1 MEAPSVSVVDELLR
15 YMRIV
20 DEDELD
26 TLEREFAGAFKI
38 GPVGRYG
45 CRLLVR
51 GEIFEFKL
59 GRLPDGTEN
68 FFVTKDGVTFEQ
80 AAQRYNRRL
89 YELVRHRAAE
99 LMGGVRAGHS
109 EYNIRQSRK
118 AK

>member
-1 MEAPSVSVVDELLR
+1 MEAPSMSVVDELLR

-51 GEIFEFKL
+51 GEVFEFKL

-68 FFVTKDGVTFEQ
+68 FFVTKDGVAFDQ
-80 AAQRYNRRL
+80 AAQRYSRL
-89 YELVRHRAAE
+89 YQLVRHRAAE

-109 EYNIRQSRK
+109 EYNIRRK
-118 AK
+118 QGRD

>member
-1 MEAPSVSVVDELLR
+1 METPTVSVVDELLR

-51 GEIFEFKL
+51 GEVFEFKL
-59 GRLPDGTEN
+59 GRLLDGTEN
-68 FFVTKDGVTFEQ
+68 FFVPKDGVTFEQ

>member
-1 MEAPSVSVVDELLR
+1 METPTVSVVDELLR

-45 CRLLVR
+45 CRMLVR
-51 GEIFEFKL
+51 GEVFEFKL

-68 FFVTKDGVTFEQ
+68 FFVTKDGVAFDQ
-80 AAQRYNRRL
+80 AAQRYSRL
-89 YELVRHRAAE
+89 YQLVRHRAAE

-109 EYNIRQSRK
+109 EYNIRRK
-118 AK
+118 QGRD